1 MKETKSKKP
10 FLAIMKS
17 WLFATI
23 VIRELLNNDRT
34 TQLTK
39 PLVI

>member
-1 MKETKSKKP
+1 
-10 FLAIMKS
+10 MKS

-39 PLVI
+39 LQVI